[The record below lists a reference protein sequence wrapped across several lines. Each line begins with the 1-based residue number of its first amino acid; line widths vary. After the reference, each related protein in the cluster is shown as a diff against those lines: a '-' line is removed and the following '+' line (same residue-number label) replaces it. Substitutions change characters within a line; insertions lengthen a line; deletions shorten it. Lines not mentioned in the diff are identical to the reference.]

1 MTSVETTGTSQP
13 GAGVTFRP
21 PPDVTPAVYP
31 IRVTHLHR
39 APVQHYGEHRSYSWY
54 VDIDDLPQVS
64 WWLRPFAR
72 FEAADHLDGAPDHT
86 LRHRVDAFLARH
98 GVHLPGGRVTAL
110 LMPRVLG
117 RAFNP
122 LSLFWCQDSTG
133 ITRCVIAEV
142 QDVDGQ
148 RRAFLLPAAEVGPAA
163 VTDELRGA
171 PFAGDGGYF
180 LVRVPRPDEALDLT
194 VSLHRSNQAALVAT
208 WRGSRR
214 RASAGQVLLL
224 QLTNPLAPQM
234 ARLGLRVQA
243 MLLRWRGMQM
253 SPRSLTAGP
262 ATRNSTHARAGGW
275 AAKSHSWATS

>member
-1 MTSVETTGTSQP
+1 MTGVETKGTSRP
-13 GAGVTFRP
+13 SSEVTFRP
-21 PPDVTPAVYP
+21 TPDLTPAVYP

-86 LRHRVDAFLARH
+86 LRQRVDAFLARH
-98 GVHLPGGRVTAL
+98 GVHIPGGRVTAL

-122 LSLFWCQDSTG
+122 LSLFWCQDSAG

-142 QDVDGQ
+142 QDVDGR
-148 RRAFLLPAAEVGPAA
+148 RRAFLLPAAEDGPAA

-194 VSLHRSNQAALVAT
+194 VSLHRNNHAALVAT

-214 RASAGQVLLL
+214 RASAAQVLLL
-224 QLTNPLAPQM
+224 QLTNPMAPLM
-234 ARLGLRVQA
+234 ARWSLRLQA
-243 MLLRWRGMQM
+243 MVLRWRGMPV
-253 SPRSLTAGP
+253 SPRSLTTGR
-262 ATRNSTHARAGGW
+262 ATQSPTHARAGRW
-275 AAKSHSWATS
+275 PAKSYSWATS

>member
-1 MTSVETTGTSQP
+1 MTSVETKGTSRP
-13 GAGVTFRP
+13 SSEVTFRP
-21 PPDVTPAVYP
+21 TPDLTPAVYP

-64 WWLRPFAR
+64 WWLRPFTR
-72 FEAADHLDGAPDHT
+72 FEAADHLDGAPDQT
-86 LRHRVDAFLARH
+86 LRQRVDAFLARH
-98 GVHLPGGRVTAL
+98 GVHIPGGRVTAL

-122 LSLFWCQDSTG
+122 LSLFWCQDSAG

-142 QDVDGQ
+142 QDVGGR
-148 RRAFLLPAAEVGPAA
+148 RRAFLLPAAEDGPAA

-171 PFAGDGGYF
+171 PFAGDGGHF

-194 VSLHRSNQAALVAT
+194 VSLHRNNHAALVAT

-214 RASAGQVLLL
+214 RASAAQVLLL
-224 QLTNPLAPQM
+224 QLTNPIAPQM
-234 ARLGLRVQA
+234 ARWSLRLQA
-243 MLLRWRGMQM
+243 MVLRWRGMPV
-253 SPRSLTAGP
+253 SPRALTTGR
-262 ATRNSTHARAGGW
+262 ATQSSTHARAGRW
-275 AAKSHSWATS
+275 PAKGYSWATS